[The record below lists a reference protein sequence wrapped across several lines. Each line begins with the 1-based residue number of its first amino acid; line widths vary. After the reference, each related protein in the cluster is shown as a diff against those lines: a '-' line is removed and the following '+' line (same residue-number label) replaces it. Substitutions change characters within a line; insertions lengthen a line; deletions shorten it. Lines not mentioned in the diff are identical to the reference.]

1 VYRVRAALRVLPRL
15 RWSDVRELVEAQ
27 LALLSAQFLLRRR
40 PVGELIAGAKKHA
53 PRRPL
58 TTREGADAIRTA
70 RAVQRAALYGVFQ
83 PTCLVRALALHRLLE
98 RHGITGSAIRIGVR
112 WVDGAFAAHAW
123 VERDGAILGDTAA
136 RTAAFSELVDVRF
149 YGTTTPTPRLDTP

>member
-1 VYRVRAALRVLPRL
+1 MLPRL
-15 RWSDVRELVEAQ
+15 RWSDVRELGEAQ

-40 PVGELIAGAKKHA
+40 PVGELIAGAKDA

-70 RAVQRAALYGVFQ
+70 RAVQRAAHYGVIH

-98 RHGITGSAIRIGVR
+98 KHGITGSAIRIGVR
-112 WVDGAFAAHAW
+112 WVNGAFAAHAW